1 MNPVES
7 KTPRACCPGFSRLR
21 AIIAYAVILVSVFAV
36 QPSVQACSVCFGKSD
51 SALAQGMNMGIFTL
65 LIFIGGVLGALACF
79 FVFLAVRS
87 SKLPHPEAIGASANS
102 PDNPAHS

>member
-1 MNPVES
+1 M
-7 KTPRACCPGFSRLR
+7 KLR
-21 AIIAYAVILVSVFAV
+21 ASFIRILAVLALLACR
-36 QPSVQACSVCFGKSD
+36 PEAAQACSVCFGKSD

-65 LIFIGGVLGALACF
+65 LIFIGSVLGALSCF

-87 SKLPHPEAIGASANS
+87 SKQPQPEANSASADS